1 MRLEHFKIYHLT
13 VQVKHQSHTSGK
25 HLCNVPVSVFETTLF
40 HRFLSSKYFGLHH
53 KNPTQFY
60 ESIIKLSLWKKQ
72 HMRSHDSCFTDI
84 TQDPW
89 LTSGSLCDFTF
100 LLFISSMHSC
110 SSFASSHV
118 ISQSEFDLTFSPDVL
133 LASLFFLAASLF
145 KSCLKLANIL
155 HFIWKQYLLKYS
167 WFSM

>member
-1 MRLEHFKIYHLT
+1 MYNLFQRLQLLLLGRHAFGTFQNLS
-13 VQVKHQSHTSGK
+13 SHSSSEASVAYIWK

-89 LTSGSLCDFTF
+89 LTSGSLRFYLSFIYKFYAFLFFFCIFTRNKSKWVWPNFFYWCVASIFIFLGCFTF
-100 LLFISSMHSC
+100 
-110 SSFASSHV
+110 
-118 ISQSEFDLTFSPDVL
+118 
-133 LASLFFLAASLF
+133 
-145 KSCLKLANIL
+145 
-155 HFIWKQYLLKYS
+155 
-167 WFSM
+167 

>member
-72 HMRSHDSCFTDI
+72 HMKITWLMLYWYNTRSLTYIWFFVWFYLSFIHKFYAFLFFFCIFTRNKSKWVWPNFFSWCVASIFIFLGCFT
-84 TQDPW
+84 
-89 LTSGSLCDFTF
+89 F
-100 LLFISSMHSC
+100 
-110 SSFASSHV
+110 
-118 ISQSEFDLTFSPDVL
+118 
-133 LASLFFLAASLF
+133 
-145 KSCLKLANIL
+145 
-155 HFIWKQYLLKYS
+155 
-167 WFSM
+167 